1 MNLQTICNVK
11 TLLTDSEDGPIA
23 AFILPSSSLVNA
35 SFSCRVHIRTGQLR
49 HPNST
54 TYTTPSAVLEMDWA
68 AYRYGAVDNLELK
81 RKSAV
86 QNQLV
91 DLLKAWFLA
100 VPANNIKLFF
110 GGDINSDSDLDAIKA
125 AAIQAPDK
133 NIYMQ
138 TMWKPRRQN
147 QITDIPSNLQIGILD
162 DRIARLYTPTSKL
175 VEYSAF
181 NGIDELHS
189 MPNKKSKRIVWRL
202 DNRCLEAFETKKPL
216 IDTLLS

>member
-1 MNLQTICNVK
+1 MKLQTICNVK
-11 TLLTDSEDGPIA
+11 TLLTESEDGPIA
-23 AFILPSSSLVNA
+23 AFILPSSSAVN
-35 SFSCRVHIRTGQLR
+35 SPCRCRVHIRTGQLK
-49 HPNST
+49 HPYST
-54 TYTTPSAVLEMDWA
+54 SYIPPSTVLEMDWA

-86 QNQLV
+86 QNQLT

-100 VPANNIKLFF
+100 VPADNIKLFF
-110 GGDINSDSDLDAIKA
+110 GGDINSDSDLDAVKEA
-125 AAIQAPDK
+125 ATQAPDK

-138 TMWKPRRQN
+138 TVWKPRRQP
-147 QITDIPSNLQIGILD
+147 QIVGMPSNLQIGLLSD
-162 DRIARLYTPTSKL
+162 HIAWLYTPASKL

-181 NGIDELHS
+181 NGVDELHS
-189 MPNKKSKRIVWRL
+189 MPSKEFKRIVWRL